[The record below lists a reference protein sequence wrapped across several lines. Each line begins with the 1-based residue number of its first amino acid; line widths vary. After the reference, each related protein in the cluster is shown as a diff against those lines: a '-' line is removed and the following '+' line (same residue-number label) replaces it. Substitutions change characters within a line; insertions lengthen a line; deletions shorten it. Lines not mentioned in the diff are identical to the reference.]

1 MLSDVRHVL
10 GAWQSD
16 TWKREQGMGTSTW
29 TQPLHALTATDIVQA
44 IRRGHTT
51 CEAVARAC
59 LDRIAEREPAV
70 QAWQYLDADSV
81 IAQARA
87 LDRRGSSGPLHGVP
101 FGVKDIIDTHDMP
114 TAYGSPIYQGHHPAS
129 DAACV
134 ALARQAGGIVMGK
147 TVTTEFANVFPGKT
161 RHPRDP
167 HRTPGGSSSGS
178 AAAVSDGM
186 VPLALGTQTT
196 ASTIRPASF
205 CGIVGYRPTYGHLR
219 CAGVKEAAGS
229 FDTLGLMARSIADIA
244 LYRDVLLGETP
255 ALPPTAPEVPPRIGF
270 CRTALWSRLEPS
282 TANLLEHAATCL
294 AQAGAQVEDVS
305 LPGACEPILD
315 MHRTIA
321 SFEFARNFTYEIA
334 HHWEYL
340 SPALRQG
347 RVRQGL
353 ACDFATYRAAQAAL
367 EGCRT
372 ALDAMMAPYD
382 VLLTASAA
390 GEAPMGLQSTGDAS
404 FCALW
409 TAAYVPALTLPVFT
423 GPQGLPVGA
432 QVIGKRHEDRALFAT
447 AQWVWQHLTS

>member
-1 MLSDVRHVL
+1 MS
-10 GAWQSD
+10 
-16 TWKREQGMGTSTW
+16 TSGLV
-29 TQPLHALTATDIVQA
+29 QALHALTATDIVQA
-44 IRRGHTT
+44 TRSGHTT

-59 LDRIAEREPAV
+59 LDHIAEREPTV
-70 QAWQYLDADSV
+70 QAWQYLNADQV

-87 LDRRGSSGPLHGVP
+87 LDRRGHSGPLHGVP
-101 FGVKDIIDTHDMP
+101 FGIKDIIDTCDMP
-114 TAYGSPIYQGHHPAS
+114 TEYGSPIYRGHQPAS

-134 ALARQAGGIVMGK
+134 ALSRQAGGMLMGK

-167 HRTPGGSSSGS
+167 QRTPGGSSSGS
-178 AAAVSDGM
+178 AAAVSACM
-186 VPLALGTQTT
+186 VPLAVGTQTT
-196 ASTIRPASF
+196 GSTIRPASF

-244 LYRDVLLGETP
+244 LYRDVLLGEIPTP
-255 ALPPTAPEVPPRIGF
+255 LPDTPEVPPRIGF
-270 CRTALWSRLEPS
+270 CRTSLWSRLEPS
-282 TANLLEHAATCL
+282 TARLLENAATCL
-294 AQAGAQVEDVS
+294 AQEGARVEEVT
-305 LPGACEPILD
+305 LPSEFEDILD
-315 MHRTIA
+315 IHRAIA
-321 SFEFARNFTYEIA
+321 SFEFVRNFTYEIA
-334 HHWEYL
+334 HHWEQL

-353 ACDFATYRAAQAAL
+353 ACRFETYRAAQVTL
-367 EGCRT
+367 ERCRT
-372 ALDAMMAPYD
+372 QLDAVMAPYD

-390 GEAPMGLQSTGDAS
+390 GEAPVGLQSTGDAS

-409 TAAYVPALTLPVFT
+409 TATHVPAMTLPVFT

-432 QVIGKRHEDRALFAT
+432 QVIGKRHEDRALLAT